1 MNAIEAISVG
11 KIFDENSIAVTEV
24 EIVTTSADVYVLIR
38 SDATQS
44 KKHENKL

>member
-24 EIVTTSADVYVLIR
+24 EIVTTR
-38 SDATQS
+38 G
-44 KKHENKL
+44 

>member
-24 EIVTTSADVYVLIR
+24 EIVTTR
-38 SDATQS
+38 S
-44 KKHENKL
+44 